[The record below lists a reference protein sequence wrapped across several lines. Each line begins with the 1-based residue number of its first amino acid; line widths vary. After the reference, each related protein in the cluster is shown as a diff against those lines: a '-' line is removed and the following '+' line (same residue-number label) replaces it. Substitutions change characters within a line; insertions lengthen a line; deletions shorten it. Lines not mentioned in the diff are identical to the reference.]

1 MAAPIVAV
9 LPAVFAALWSGL
21 KAVLLWFLARLHI
34 VKIIAV
40 CTVMLAA
47 FYVGKQLYS
56 SLVTQAAQYLGNISN
71 SSPGSAGSVSFSL
84 LAKANYVLPITEMF
98 ALLVVYVS
106 FAGFCLA
113 LKGLI
118 AGYKS
123 IPFKAA

>member
-1 MAAPIVAV
+1 MAAPLAAL
-9 LPAVFAALWSGL
+9 LPAIFAALWEGL
-21 KAVLLWFLARLHI
+21 KSVLLWFLARLHI
-34 VKIIAV
+34 VKIIMV
-40 CTVMLAA
+40 CTIVLSA
-47 FYVGKQLYS
+47 FYVGKRLYS
-56 SLVTQAAQYLGNISN
+56 LLVDQVAVYLSQISAA
-71 SSPGSAGSVSFSL
+71 SPGSAGSVSFGL

-123 IPFKAA
+123 IPFKGA